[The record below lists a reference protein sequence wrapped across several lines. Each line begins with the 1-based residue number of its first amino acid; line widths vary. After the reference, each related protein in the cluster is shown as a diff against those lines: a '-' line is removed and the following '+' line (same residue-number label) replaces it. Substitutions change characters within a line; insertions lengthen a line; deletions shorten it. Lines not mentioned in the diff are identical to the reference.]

1 MAPTDLYNQLTSHAR
16 TWGYG
21 SLTQEE
27 RQFVLRYRK
36 DHSITNAPALR
47 KKTRKPRN
55 GKVTVDRRLATWNPP
70 GIDTS
75 LKTKDSFSEDYL
87 RLLHS

>member
-1 MAPTDLYNQLTSHAR
+1 MAPTDLYQQLTFHAR
-16 TWGYG
+16 VWGYG

-36 DHSITNAPALR
+36 DLGVSKAPALR
-47 KKTRKPRN
+47 KKSRKPRN
-55 GKVTVDRRLATWNPP
+55 GKVTVDRRLATWVPT
-70 GIDTS
+70 GIDQS
-75 LKTKDSFSEDYL
+75 LKTKDSFSENYL

>member
-36 DHSITNAPALR
+36 DHSITKAPALR

-55 GKVTVDRRLATWNPP
+55 GQVTVDRRLATWNPP